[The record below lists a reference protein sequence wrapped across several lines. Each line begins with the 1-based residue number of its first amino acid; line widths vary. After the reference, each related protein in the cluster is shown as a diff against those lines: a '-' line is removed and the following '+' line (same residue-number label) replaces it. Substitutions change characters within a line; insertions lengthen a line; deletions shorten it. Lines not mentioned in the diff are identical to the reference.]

1 MSQDPEVPKPSETDG
16 APERPRYSPPSYV
29 PPVSLGKGRDNPTEP
44 IPPGPTSPGA
54 TQPLPPGTPPRAS
67 EQPPRPDGAQR
78 EDDRQGQDASRGSGL
93 GSAPYG
99 QTQAPYGQPQYG
111 QAPYGQ
117 TEYGQG
123 QPQYGQAPYGQA
135 PYGQNPQYGQP
146 PYGPAAQYGQGYPP
160 YPYGAPEPR
169 GLSIAAM
176 VCGIS
181 VFVGFGFFVLP
192 QIAAVVLGHMALSRE
207 PAGRGMALA
216 GLVMGYVGL
225 ALTIAFIALF
235 VVVLGIAPTTG
246 RYSSL

>member
-1 MSQDPEVPKPSETDG
+1 MPKPSETDG

-44 IPPGPTSPGA
+44 LPPGPMSPGA
-54 TQPLPPGTPPRAS
+54 TQPLPPGTPPRAP
-67 EQPPRPDGAQR
+67 EQRPRPDGAPR

-93 GSAPYG
+93 GSVPYG
-99 QTQAPYGQPQYG
+99 QTQASYGQP
-111 QAPYGQ
+111 P
-117 TEYGQG
+117 YGQG
-123 QPQYGQAPYGQA
+123 QPPYGQF
-135 PYGQNPQYGQP
+135 PYGQNQQYGQP